1 VEDFDMK
8 RAMRAIER
16 LNAALDRLEGKP
28 PIDWKLLGEN
38 GTLFRV
44 AEPGKGQKMEH
55 NQKINARCPDCN
67 ARDCC
72 YECATRGGPGADLLL
87 TDQEKEEI
95 RP

>member
-1 VEDFDMK
+1 MRSK
-8 RAMRAIER
+8 RRAVNALER
-16 LNAALDRLEGKP
+16 LSVTLDRLEGKPP

-55 NQKINARCPDCN
+55 IHRINARCPDCN
-67 ARDCC
+67 SRDCC

-87 TDQEKEEI
+87 TDQEKEER